1 MTKLDVVGRQ
11 EFEVPSLPLLS
22 FFYLPTLSPLQIST
36 IPEVSTT
43 GSMECYRVSV
53 DVLQSM
59 SYLLQHRLNTM
70 TSQAL
75 DCVLQVKRW
84 LKQDLCLLWD
94 HILAQEDSNRQNRSI
109 ILYSEKSKVSGC
121 VSSEAQG
128 PTVRLPLDWPFP
140 GSPLLTWLCSN
151 SKLFMVLWT
160 KHTIS

>member
-1 MTKLDVVGRQ
+1 MTEKPYGIMTKLDVVGRQ

-75 DCVLQVKRW
+75 DCVLQVKR
-84 LKQDLCLLWD
+84 
-94 HILAQEDSNRQNRSI
+94 
-109 ILYSEKSKVSGC
+109 
-121 VSSEAQG
+121 
-128 PTVRLPLDWPFP
+128 
-140 GSPLLTWLCSN
+140 
-151 SKLFMVLWT
+151 
-160 KHTIS
+160 